1 MLDKNDQAILN
12 KVWKLSDESKSD
24 KLQFI
29 DKFMT
34 TQSDQINKAYRKWRF
49 EIDRETVLYHSL
61 GGYNFSIFRFPNSS

>member
-34 TQSDQINKAYRKWRF
+34 TQSDEINRAYRKWRF
-49 EIDRETVLYHSL
+49 EIGRETVLHYSL
-61 GGYNFSIFRFPNSS
+61 SEYNLLIFRFPNSS